1 MERKSTFFR
10 GGGGGEGGGGRA
22 GGVGG
27 GSTGGS
33 GGGLMKLH
41 DLVTI
46 VTLTVLGGQ
55 KSSQLW
61 AVRHQPTSQYE

>member
-1 MERKSTFFR
+1 MARKSTFFR

-41 DLVTI
+41 DLVTT
-46 VTLTVLGGQ
+46 VTLTALGGRNV
-55 KSSQLW
+55 SQLW
-61 AVRHQPTSQYE
+61 AVRHQPISQYE